1 MKPPFDP
8 RRGSWI
14 GKFRCAGRGVMGAL
28 RAQRSSFAVH
38 LVVAAAVVVAAIV
51 LGVSLIEWCVLIL
64 CVAAVMIAELFNTAL
79 EHLARAVTREHNEEI
94 RDALDTSSGA
104 VLLVAIGAAIAGS
117 LIFMHRLGVVLAW
130 WSH

>member
-1 MKPPFDP
+1 MYPPFDQRP
-8 RRGSWI
+8 GSWTT
-14 GKFRCAGRGVMGAL
+14 KYRYAARGVMSAL
-28 RAQRSSFAVH
+28 RSQRSSFAVH
-38 LVVAAAVVVAAIV
+38 LVVALAVVVAAIV

-79 EHLARAVTREHNEEI
+79 EHLARAVTREHDEEI

-117 LIFMHRLGVVLAW
+117 LIFMHRLGVMLAW

>member
-1 MKPPFDP
+1 M
-8 RRGSWI
+8 
-14 GKFRCAGRGVMGAL
+14 
-28 RAQRSSFAVH
+28 H
-38 LVVAAAVVVAAIV
+38 LVVAAAVFAVAVV

-64 CVAAVMIAELFNTAL
+64 CVAAVTIAELFNTAL
-79 EHLARAVTREHNEEI
+79 EHLARAVTHEHNEEI

-130 WSH
+130 WSN